1 MKTNFKRLTL
11 AALLLAGTSAS
22 ASADDKAVVSD
33 LPGFGEEAYFHADGA
48 YVSDTASL
56 ETGSRQGDFPQA
68 ISPKAISPETSGA
81 TSDVID
87 QFGLGNLVSN
97 ALGLDRPGTSGIA
110 LNGPLL
116 LASTT
121 LAGDLAGSVSE
132 QYVGDQPDQYVGDQP
147 IRSINPIPLVTYQPI
162 GATELQP
169 ATFLRQIAGADC
181 DSPDGA
187 CDDGCD
193 SASGKRHGHKLLSL
207 FDPCDSSTWASGEAL
222 LWFAQSRDM
231 MPLVTLGPAGSDP
244 TFSDDL
250 ILPAGASV
258 AFGDSIDGGLS
269 AGFRGDYGRW
279 ISSNVGLGGRFW
291 IMSEN
296 EDSFAAGGAGTG
308 TSIARTFL
316 NLASA
321 GEDSVIINNDGTG
334 TLSQFGGDVSAS
346 SSLNLWAAEAYTRL
360 KFSCDKQH
368 RVEFLGGFSHFE
380 IDDDLAI
387 ASTSIENASSRVTTF
402 SDRFEAENR
411 FNGGQLGFEMV
422 INRGKWTARSLTKV
436 HLGNMN
442 QKYTIAGTT
451 SDTLSGATSN
461 FDVGMLARENSGTF
475 EKDVFAF
482 IPEANFKLAYELRK
496 NMQFSVGYSFLYF
509 DNVALN
515 GSVMDRVITDG
526 AALQT
531 GVVGARPAFVHN
543 DSSLWVQGID
553 LGLSVNY

>member
-22 ASADDKAVVSD
+22 ALADDKAVVSD

-56 ETGSRQGDFPQA
+56 ETGSQQGDFPQA
-68 ISPKAISPETSGA
+68 ISPETSGS
-81 TSDVID
+81 TRDVTD
-87 QFGLGNLVSN
+87 QFGLGDLVSN
-97 ALGLDRPGTSGIA
+97 ALDLDSLGTSGVGE
-110 LNGPLL
+110 NGPLL
-116 LASTT
+116 GTSTT
-121 LAGDLAGSVSE
+121 LVGDLAGFDSE
-132 QYVGDQPDQYVGDQP
+132 QYVGDQSDQYVGDQP
-147 IRSINPIPLVTYQPI
+147 IRSINPNSLATYRPI

-169 ATFLRQIAGADC
+169 ATFLGHIAGANC
-181 DSPDGA
+181 DSCDGA
-187 CDDGCD
+187 CDGGCD
-193 SASGKRHGHKLLSL
+193 SASGKRHGHKLFSL
-207 FDPCDSSTWASGEAL
+207 FDCCDDSTWASGEAL

-231 MPLVTLGPAGSDP
+231 MPLVTVGPAGSDP
-244 TFSDDL
+244 TFSDNL
-250 ILPAGASV
+250 TLPAGSSV

-269 AGFRGDYGRW
+269 VGFRGDYGHW

-296 EDSFAAGGAGTG
+296 DDSFAAGGVGTG
-308 TSIARTFL
+308 TSIARPFL

-321 GEDSVIINNDGTG
+321 GEDSVIINNDGSG

-368 RVEFLGGFSHFE
+368 RVEFIGGFSHFE
-380 IDDDLAI
+380 IDDELSI
-387 ASTSIENASSRVTTF
+387 ASTSIENADSRVTTF

-411 FNGGQLGFEMV
+411 FNGGQLGFEMI

-442 QKYTIAGTT
+442 QKYTIAGST
-451 SDTLSGATSN
+451 SDTLSGTTSN
-461 FDVGMLARENSGTF
+461 FDVGMLARGNSGTF
-475 EKDVFAF
+475 EEDVFAF
-482 IPEANFKLAYELRK
+482 IPEANFKLAYQLRK

>member
-1 MKTNFKRLTL
+1 MKTKFKRLTL

-22 ASADDKAVVSD
+22 ALADDNAVVSD

-48 YVSDTASL
+48 YVSDTASS
-56 ETGSRQGDFPQA
+56 ETGSQQGAFPH
-68 ISPKAISPETSGA
+68 AISPETSGSS
-81 TSDVID
+81 SDVTD
-87 QFGLGNLVSN
+87 QFGLGDLVSK
-97 ALGLDRPGTSGIA
+97 ALDLDSLGTSGVGK
-110 LNGPLL
+110 NGPILGT
-116 LASTT
+116 STT
-121 LAGDLAGSVSE
+121 LVGDLAGFDSE
-132 QYVGDQPDQYVGDQP
+132 QHAGDHPDQYVGDQP
-147 IRSINPIPLVTYQPI
+147 IRSINRNSFATYRPI

-169 ATFLRQIAGADC
+169 ATFLGHIAGANC
-181 DSPDGA
+181 DSCDGA
-187 CDDGCD
+187 CDGGCD
-193 SASGKRHGHKLLSL
+193 SASGKRHGHKLLSI
-207 FDPCDSSTWASGEAL
+207 FDSCDNSTWASGEAL

-231 MPLVTLGPAGSDP
+231 MPLVTFGPAGSNP

-250 ILPAGASV
+250 TLPADASV

-269 AGFRGDYGRW
+269 VGFRGDYGHW
-279 ISSNVGLGGRFW
+279 VSSNVGLGGRFW

-296 EDSFAAGGAGTG
+296 DDSFAASGVGTG
-308 TSIARTFL
+308 TSIARPFL

-368 RVEFLGGFSHFE
+368 RVEFIGGFSHFE
-380 IDDDLAI
+380 IDDELSI
-387 ASTSIENASSRVTTF
+387 ASTSIENANSRVTTF

-411 FNGGQLGFEMV
+411 FNGGQFGFEMI

-451 SDTLSGATSN
+451 SDTSFGGGTSN
-461 FDVGMLARENSGTF
+461 FDVGMLARGNSGTF
-475 EKDVFAF
+475 EEDVFAF
-482 IPEANFKLAYELRK
+482 IPEANFKLAYQLRK

>member
-308 TSIARTFL
+308 TSIARPFL